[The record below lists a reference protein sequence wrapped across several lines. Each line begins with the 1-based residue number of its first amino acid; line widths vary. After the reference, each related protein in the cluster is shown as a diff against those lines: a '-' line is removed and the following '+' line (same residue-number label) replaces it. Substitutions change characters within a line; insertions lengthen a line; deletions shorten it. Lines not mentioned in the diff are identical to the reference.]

1 MKNVAECW
9 NFLPFSVLEKHTVR
23 LSLPPIWGCD
33 HFICISI
40 NPLGKDDICHCLR
53 IFDLILVWEMIHC
66 ILYCFSGFETVIP
79 FWLLDQGDRLQKSW
93 LPQPFPSRFWVLED
107 EDTPQQR
114 YKWKTV
120 SGSHG
125 AVAQLDDTRVGP
137 VTFVTLKGACGKT
150 TTTIHQYKIPATLQI
165 QVQTK
170 TAFLPFFL
178 SIPAMGGFSE
188 KKKEDITPSHSLA
201 SSQYVGAR
209 SGLNKYLHLL
219 PPKGLPFFYHRYHHC
234 FFGFLKA

>member
-137 VTFVTLKGACGKT
+137 VTKFRRPCKYRYKLKRPFCLSFFRFLRWGAF
-150 TTTIHQYKIPATLQI
+150 QR
-165 QVQTK
+165 
-170 TAFLPFFL
+170 
-178 SIPAMGGFSE
+178 
-188 KKKEDITPSHSLA
+188 KKKRRHYAKSFTRKLAICGSAFGLEQIFTLA
-201 SSQYVGAR
+201 S
-209 SGLNKYLHLL
+209 
-219 PPKGLPFFYHRYHHC
+219 P
-234 FFGFLKA
+234 